1 MSKKPRVLVLFFMR
15 GCEHCAANQPA
26 WEDACR
32 KMKKENP
39 ETEIEEH
46 ESAEADVM
54 SKEGVTSFPTMKLKE
69 GGVEAMLI
77 GKQASGKDIVDK
89 LETDLKAKKSKKKG
103 GSRRKRLRTHRRS
116 RKLLLHRTLRN
127 YVGLR

>member
-1 MSKKPRVLVLFFMR
+1 
-15 GCEHCAANQPA
+15 
-26 WEDACR
+26 
-32 KMKKENP
+32 MKEKDP

-54 SKEGVTSFPTMKLKE
+54 SKEGVQSFPTMKLKE
-69 GGVEAMLI
+69 GGLEAVLV
-77 GKQASGKDIVDK
+77 GAQSSGKDIVDK
-89 LETDLKAKKSKKKG
+89 LETDLKKKKKKG

-116 RKLLLHRTLRN
+116 RKLFLRRTLRN